1 MHRERS
7 AVIHAVTVM
16 VFTDFKVLMRYV
28 LVSHKG
34 RLKAVLNVRADGS
47 TL

>member
-1 MHRERS
+1 MHEERS

-16 VFTDFKVLMRYV
+16 VFTDFKVVNV